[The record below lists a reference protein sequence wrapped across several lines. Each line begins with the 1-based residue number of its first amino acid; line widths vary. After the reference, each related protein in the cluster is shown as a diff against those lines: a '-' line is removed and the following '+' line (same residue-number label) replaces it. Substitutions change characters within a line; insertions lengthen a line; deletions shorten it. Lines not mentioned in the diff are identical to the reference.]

1 MKIVSLGSSYYLIW
15 LLGTAPP
22 NSYAS
27 SLPNL
32 TALGI
37 PAVSPVSSI
46 MIQIYLFSGN
56 PAGFCFSTLQLTG
69 SLAILWAK
77 EISLGTRATQPLL
90 AFCYNRFHT
99 HVSAG
104 LQLAPG
110 PKVYWNLCCDSSQLT
125 QKAHWISLQEPHPW
139 VLREAQVC
147 QEDPLCLW
155 MLHCP
160 LKTRLPHTGVSLI
173 LWSLRMGNWGMT
185 PRYQCSTPII

>member
-99 HVSAG
+99 HVSTG

-110 PKVYWNLCCDSSQLT
+110 PKVYWNLCCDSAHPEGPLDLT
-125 QKAHWISLQEPHPW
+125 SG
-139 VLREAQVC
+139 
-147 QEDPLCLW
+147 
-155 MLHCP
+155 
-160 LKTRLPHTGVSLI
+160 T
-173 LWSLRMGNWGMT
+173 
-185 PRYQCSTPII
+185 TPIGAEGGSGVPAGPSLSVNVALSS